1 MAYTTIDDPTQYFNT
16 VLFTGDIVD
25 GDGTGHDQ
33 AVTGVGFQP
42 NWIWHKCRSHAN
54 QHILVDSVRGTGGS
68 PTQMIGLTSQ
78 GTGAEVNSNTNGW
91 IESIDSDGFTV
102 TSGND
107 SSSKSNNAGANGRT
121 YVDWCWKAETA
132 FSNDASSTSIGTI
145 DSSGSANQTAGIS
158 ICSYTGNGTSGA
170 TIKHGLSTAPKMIII
185 KKRSAGDNWT
195 ILNTNL
201 ASMNTH
207 LHFTTDGAISDPM
220 FTNTSPTTSV
230 FTVDSD
236 GQVNGNNDTFIAY
249 CFSDVK
255 GYSKFGKFIGNGDAD
270 GTFVYTGFK
279 PAFLL
284 TKKVTEGSGEW
295 HIYDNKRVINNPNNN
310 VLSPNAGYA
319 DSINANCN
327 TDFLSSGFKLRNNND
342 NRNDSGETH
351 IYMAFAQSPFV
362 SSNGIPNNAE

>member
-249 CFSDVK
+249 CFSPIK
-255 GYSKFGKFIGNGDAD
+255 GYSKFGKYIANDQDYVNSPFI
-270 GTFVYTGFK
+270 YLGFK
-279 PAFLL
+279 PKFIMFKNISGTANWIITDDKRRTYNPTNKKIYPNTSDAEASDEIANLL
-284 TKKVTEGSGEW
+284 S
-295 HIYDNKRVINNPNNN
+295 N
-310 VLSPNAGYA
+310 
-319 DSINANCN
+319 
-327 TDFLSSGFKLRNNND
+327 GFKLDNSTGDLNYSTNEYIYAAFGQSLVGTNNVPC
-342 NRNDSGETH
+342 T
-351 IYMAFAQSPFV
+351 AW
-362 SSNGIPNNAE
+362 